1 MTPNDVMQKYGSQY
15 NFQKETGMSHTSLGN
30 WIKWGFVPEQS
41 QYKLERITDGELKS
55 SWTLSRE
62 LKNVG

>member
-55 SWTLSRE
+55 SWTLNRE
-62 LKNVG
+62 LRDVG

>member
-1 MTPNDVMQKYGSQY
+1 MTPNDVLKKYGSQY

>member
-1 MTPNDVMQKYGSQY
+1 MTPNDVLQKYGSQY

-55 SWTLSRE
+55 SWTLNRE

>member
-1 MTPNDVMQKYGSQY
+1 MKPNDVLQKYGSQY